1 MQRICETT
9 IVLLLLFLIA
19 GVFII
24 VYSRLMWHVFPRA
37 LGLALLFALALL
49 KGLVIKAKQF
59 QTSAPLIDNDARLLK
74 LILLSICSIF
84 LVIIYTSYLLKNQQ
98 VALGSF
104 RARLAHPQKGIKVS
118 ARLLTAFPFYLI
130 IIKT

>member
-1 MQRICETT
+1 MQRICEAT

-19 GVFII
+19 GVLII
-24 VYSRLMWHVFPRA
+24 VYSLLMWHVFPKA

-49 KGLVIKAKQF
+49 KGLVIKAKQL
-59 QTSAPLIDNDARLLK
+59 QTSAPLTDNDARLLK

-98 VALGSF
+98 VAAWAAFGLG
-104 RARLAHPQKGIKVS
+104 
-118 ARLLTAFPFYLI
+118 LLTLKKALKYLPAY
-130 IIKT
+130 